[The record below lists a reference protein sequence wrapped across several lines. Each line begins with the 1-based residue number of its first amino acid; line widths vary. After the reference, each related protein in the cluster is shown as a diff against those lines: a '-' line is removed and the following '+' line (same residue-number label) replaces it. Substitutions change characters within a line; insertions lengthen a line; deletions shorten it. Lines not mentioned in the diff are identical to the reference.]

1 MKKTMG
7 TAAGRRSLPEHLKG
21 GVRQHKC
28 PAFSAVLLAA
38 ALAGFFAACNT
49 GNGGGSSDAPDTW
62 TPDGGF
68 SGYDLASVSVSNDAS
83 NLHVSLTFENPP
95 AIWHRGRIGI
105 LIDDP
110 TATPSASVLPSDGW
124 HGIANTVTASGADCY
139 AEVLF
144 PEYKSEEE
152 NAASAP
158 SPECTPDCV
167 SVSPSAW
174 KIDSWA
180 DTPADGGRSVTVS
193 IPLSEIG
200 AGVSAGS
207 SLRIFTAVSSYEW
220 NGESGSSVITI
231 QDCLP
236 ASAVSVNLRGAFSV
250 DFAGALSYTV
260 Q

>member
-7 TAAGRRSLPEHLKG
+7 NAAGRRRFLPEHLRG
-21 GVRQHKC
+21 GVC
-28 PAFSAVLLAA
+28 CLFVLAAVL
-38 ALAGFFAACNT
+38 CSC
-49 GNGGGSSDAPDTW
+49 SSDPAPAADTW

-83 NLHVSLTFENPP
+83 DLHVSLTFENLP

-110 TATPSASVLPSDGW
+110 AATPSASVLPSDGW

-158 SPECTPDCV
+158 SPECTPDGV

-180 DTPADGGRSVTVS
+180 YTPADGGRSVTVS
-193 IPLSEIG
+193 IPLSAIG
-200 AGVSAGS
+200 GGVSAGS

-220 NGESGSSVITI
+220 NDETGSPVITV
-231 QDCLP
+231 QDCHP
-236 ASAVSVNLRGAFSV
+236 ASALSMTLRGAFSV
-250 DFAGALSYTV
+250 DFGSALSYTV